1 MSLLCPGE
9 FGPGWSPC
17 VHRACHPSWLSGSFA
32 ASLRGNVRAWRQRC
46 PHPPPDT
53 HADIKYCA
61 SHHRTHHLVVKL
73 EVGVMSRS
81 VMSHSSM
88 TSDHRRLATKKE
100 PQRTPSTLWL
110 QKRMFSLVV
119 AAAVINRAVI
129 GPKQHHA
136 ALNTLLMRG

>member
-1 MSLLCPGE
+1 
-9 FGPGWSPC
+9 
-17 VHRACHPSWLSGSFA
+17 
-32 ASLRGNVRAWRQRC
+32 
-46 PHPPPDT
+46 
-53 HADIKYCA
+53 
-61 SHHRTHHLVVKL
+61 VVKL
-73 EVGVMSRS
+73 EVGAMSRS

-119 AAAVINRAVI
+119 VVAAAVINRAVI

-136 ALNTLLMRG
+136 ALNTLLMID

>member
-1 MSLLCPGE
+1 
-9 FGPGWSPC
+9 
-17 VHRACHPSWLSGSFA
+17 
-32 ASLRGNVRAWRQRC
+32 
-46 PHPPPDT
+46 
-53 HADIKYCA
+53 
-61 SHHRTHHLVVKL
+61 VVKL
-73 EVGVMSRS
+73 EVGAMSRS

-136 ALNTLLMRG
+136 ALNTLLMID